1 MCSFATP
8 VAVRELMRQFDTVL
22 TPLSNGAG
30 ASSGSLEF
38 GTFDPA
44 ARKRC
49 AFFQPIQAGIL
60 KVTY

>member
-22 TPLSNGAG
+22 TPLSDAAG

-49 AFFQPIQAGIL
+49 AFLSAYPTG